1 VEAERLSLGERD
13 LDRDRKAAP
22 SRALLSFSVEDATTD
37 AILFLPLLFVTVDD
51 DGIFTRYQINKRT
64 GFSMT
69 TSNHN
74 FSPNSLKKFCSK
86 L

>member
-13 LDRDRKAAP
+13 LDRDSEAAP
-22 SRALLSFSVEDATTD
+22 SHGLLPFSVEDATTD

-51 DGIFTRYQINKRT
+51 DGIFTRYQIDKRT
-64 GFSMT
+64 GFSIK

-74 FSPNSLKKFCSK
+74 FSLNSLRKFCSK